1 MIRERERLR
10 KAKWRSFKLKNDPD
24 YVEKVRKYDRE
35 RKKNLHHGMEFTS
48 RKGKEKACPSPMKK
62 VTSCFD
68 QSSTLVKKPPSYYKV
83 LATSKKVHDLLGPSP
98 KTHTTIL
105 KHLLNKAIRSPRKSQ
120 CMGEY
125 RSPPKNYIAPL
136 KESVGKHLRK
146 IAILKSK
153 KKYKEANVVAT
164 SLRSKF
170 KVAEIAA
177 LSGEKIQAVYRLL
190 SPERK

>member
-1 MIRERERLR
+1 
-10 KAKWRSFKLKNDPD
+10 
-24 YVEKVRKYDRE
+24 
-35 RKKNLHHGMEFTS
+35 
-48 RKGKEKACPSPMKK
+48 
-62 VTSCFD
+62 
-68 QSSTLVKKPPSYYKV
+68 
-83 LATSKKVHDLLGPSP
+83 
-98 KTHTTIL
+98 
-105 KHLLNKAIRSPRKSQ
+105 
-120 CMGEY
+120 MGED
-125 RSPPKNYIAPL
+125 RSPPKNYVAPL

-170 KVAEIAA
+170 KVAQIAA